1 MTRFVS
7 PGGIEVTTPTVD
19 GVQRFRVKDLGGIGG
34 RTRTWLGDYFTEEAL
49 YARLAELGTDPA
61 RLEEVPSGFR
71 PCPVHRDRGSRGAA
85 GCLPWAVRCGRAYV
99 LLGKRSRAGQDPG
112 TWSCFGGAVAEGEST
127 RAGRRARVPR
137 GGARDYRQAR
147 HYELRR
153 RVRRVRLAVHHV
165 PGARRP
171 GSRRAAG
178 GTRRPGDR
186 PGQVGPRRARPV
198 PEPDSRFRRGLGESP
213 PRCGGARRERDHEPD
228 QDRHLKGG
236 EEGRHI
242 HRRHHHRDQP
252 RTRGRSGAPNTPG
265 SRECKKCRDGV

>member
-34 RTRTWLGDYFTEEAL
+34 RTRSWLGDYFTEEAL

-112 TWSCFGGAVAEGEST
+112 TWSCFGGAITEGESPAQAAE
-127 RAGRRARVPR
+127 RECLVAAGRGADTAGPDMLSSLKLWPVQALPTGPRAT
-137 GGARDYRQAR
+137 
-147 HYELRR
+147 
-153 RVRRVRLAVHHV
+153 VRR
-165 PGARRP
+165 G
-171 GSRRAAG
+171 
-178 GTRRPGDR
+178 
-186 PGQVGPRRARPV
+186 
-198 PEPDSRFRRGLGESP
+198 
-213 PRCGGARRERDHEPD
+213 
-228 QDRHLKGG
+228 
-236 EEGRHI
+236 
-242 HRRHHHRDQP
+242 
-252 RTRGRSGAPNTPG
+252 
-265 SRECKKCRDGV
+265 

>member
-112 TWSCFGGAVAEGEST
+112 TWSCFGGAITEGESPAQAAERECLVAAG
-127 RAGRRARVPR
+127 RAGGYCRTGHV
-137 GGARDYRQAR
+137 
-147 HYELRR
+147 EL
-153 RVRRVRLAVHHV
+153 
-165 PGARRP
+165 
-171 GSRRAAG
+171 S
-178 GTRRPGDR
+178 
-186 PGQVGPRRARPV
+186 
-198 PEPDSRFRRGLGESP
+198 
-213 PRCGGARRERDHEPD
+213 
-228 QDRHLKGG
+228 
-236 EEGRHI
+236 
-242 HRRHHHRDQP
+242 
-252 RTRGRSGAPNTPG
+252 
-265 SRECKKCRDGV
+265 